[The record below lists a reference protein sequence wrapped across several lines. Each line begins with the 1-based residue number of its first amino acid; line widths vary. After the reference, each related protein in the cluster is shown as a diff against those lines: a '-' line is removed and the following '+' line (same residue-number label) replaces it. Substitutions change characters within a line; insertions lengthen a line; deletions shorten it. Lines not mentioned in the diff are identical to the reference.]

1 VETRAREGGWG
12 RGTDGARRTTQA
24 KLAATAVEKEF
35 AETQLAFSKA
45 TNFDDVPP
53 KEKHV
58 RALVHACG
66 GSSKDR
72 AFVLE
77 TLARQV
83 RKCAPWRTMLKTHV
97 LLHRLLRE
105 CEGGVK
111 DDFFRFLEF
120 LSRKTYGP
128 KEQTLFNIRYW
139 KDEANKDAYEL
150 SGWTRAYAAYLEEL
164 CALNEFIPSLVGNVS
179 GAVTTTTN
187 GEARAA
193 VANPLKDCD
202 FATLIKVLPLVQT
215 LVRRITDC
223 APTSTTL
230 QKNAVSRYAVGLV
243 AKDSFLV
250 YRVMNEG
257 IINLV
262 DKYFETSKV
271 EAEKGLAIFKK
282 YLTQIEDLQ
291 RFYDSCEA
299 CAAVENAVVKLEAP
313 PETFLKSMEEYYE
326 SAPREGLPLRERRL
340 GAASSATAN
349 NARANAVGSTM
360 LAVDIPANNADFI
373 STTAALPPAS
383 SLNALDALSQLDLG
397 TPSPTSEHDP
407 FSSNALPA
415 PTQPPALTPV
425 APLASSSSN
434 ALDFFSEPIAPAVPT
449 QPSAAAYNPYEANP
463 YGGAPQTAPA
473 PQAISPRSKN
483 PFGDNPFGTPQPQS
497 LDKSALNDLYA
508 KAPAS
513 PRSGRGMSSMAPPQ
527 HINPSF
533 VQAPPNDA
541 TQQQQFSAPQL
552 ALPMAGVQYPQQYPQ
567 MGYPQQH
574 PQMGYPQQR
583 PQMGY
588 SQQHPQMGYP
598 QRPAAEPPLHPAF
611 ATPRQGGSPGSN
623 APSAQNSGS
632 LI

>member
-1 VETRAREGGWG
+1 M
-12 RGTDGARRTTQA
+12 
-24 KLAATAVEKEF
+24 EKEF
-35 AETQLAFSKA
+35 SETQLAFSKA

-58 RALVHACG
+58 LALVRTCGGAGG
-66 GSSKDR
+66 GSSRDR

-97 LLHRLLRE
+97 LLHRLMRE
-105 CEGGVK
+105 CEGGGFK

-139 KDEANKDAYEL
+139 KDETNKDAYEL

-187 GEARAA
+187 GEARAV

-271 EAEKGLAIFKK
+271 EAEKGLTIFKK

-291 RFYDSCEA
+291 RFYDTCEA

-313 PETFLKSMEEYYE
+313 PATFLKSMEEYFE

-340 GAASSATAN
+340 GATSSTTAN

-360 LAVDIPANNADFI
+360 LAIDVPANNADFI
-373 STTAALPPAS
+373 STTAALPPVEP
-383 SLNALDALSQLDLG
+383 LNALDALSQLDLG
-397 TPSPTSEHDP
+397 TPSPTSKDDV

-415 PTQPPALTPV
+415 PTQPPALAPV
-425 APLASSSSN
+425 APAASSSTS
-434 ALDFFSEPIAPAVPT
+434 ALDSFSESIAPAVPT
-449 QPSAAAYNPYEANP
+449 EPSAVAYNPFGANP
-463 YGGAPQTAPA
+463 YGGAPQMVPAAPQTAPA
-473 PQAISPRSKN
+473 PQAKSPRSTN
-483 PFGDNPFGTPQPQS
+483 PFGNNPFGTPQPQS

-508 KAPAS
+508 QAPAS
-513 PRSGRGMSSMAPPQ
+513 PRSGHGMSSMAPPQ

-533 VQAPPNDA
+533 MQAPPNSA
-541 TQQQQFSAPQL
+541 LQRQQVGAPQL

-567 MGYPQQH
+567 MAFPQHQQ
-574 PQMGYPQQR
+574 QMGYP
-583 PQMGY
+583 
-588 SQQHPQMGYP
+588 QQHPQMGYP

-611 ATPRQGGSPGSN
+611 ANPHQGGSPSSS
-623 APSAQNSGS
+623 APSPQNSGS